1 MNNSISEVGR
11 AALDTLQGAR
21 KLPVE
26 QAAQRLRD
34 FLQSL
39 KSSGVEGARMIDA
52 SLALTVLVDNLEQKG
67 VADNDAW
74 QHAIETMV
82 SLLNEAAT
90 AAATEDELMR
100 SEGMNSGA
108 LSR

>member
-1 MNNSISEVGR
+1 MNNSIREVCR

-21 KLPVE
+21 KLPGE
-26 QAAQRLRD
+26 QAAQRLRE

-39 KSSGVEGARMIDA
+39 TSSGVEGARMKDA
-52 SLALTVLVDNLEQKG
+52 SSALTVLVDNLEQKG

-82 SLLNEAAT
+82 SLLNEEASVAPPGG
-90 AAATEDELMR
+90 
-100 SEGMNSGA
+100 S
-108 LSR
+108 